1 MLLDDAALDH
11 LFDLARIKREQ
22 DPARRKKL
30 LQDLSKILDH
40 FQELQQVNTDAVE
53 PLSGGTFLTNQT
65 RSDENALRD
74 EIDVAAQ
81 RDTATKQFP
90 DAEHGYL
97 KVPPV
102 FE

>member
-1 MLLDDAALDH
+1 MLDDAALDH
-11 LFDLARIKREQ
+11 LFDLARIQREE

-30 LQDLSKILDH
+30 IGDLSKILDH
-40 FQELQQVNTDAVE
+40 FQELQQIDTDAVD

-65 RSDENALRD
+65 RPDKGAVRD
-74 EIDVAAQ
+74 GMAVDQQ
-81 RDTATKQFP
+81 REAMVGQFP
-90 DAEHGYL
+90 DAERGYL

>member
-1 MLLDDAALDH
+1 MLLDDATLDH
-11 LFDLARIKREQ
+11 LFDLARIRREE
-22 DPARRKKL
+22 DPVRRKKL

-40 FQELQQVNTDAVE
+40 FQELQQINTDNVE
-53 PLSGGTFLTNQT
+53 PLSGGTFLVNRT
-65 RSDENALRD
+65 RPDESAVRD

-81 RDTATKQFP
+81 RDAAVKQFP

>member
-1 MLLDDAALDH
+1 MLLDDTALDH
-11 LFDLARIKREQ
+11 LFDLARIKREE

-30 LQDLSKILDH
+30 LRDISKILDH
-40 FQELQQVNTDAVE
+40 FEELQRVSTDVVE
-53 PLSGGTFLTNQT
+53 PLSGGTFLADRTRPDESAVRDQT
-65 RSDENALRD
+65 
-74 EIDVAAQ
+74 DVAAQ
-81 RDTATKQFP
+81 RDAATKEFP